1 MKNKFRLWDRK
12 NWPFLLLFVIGFLI
26 MIYPMISQYYYR
38 VEANQEIEDFQKKAA
53 ALDQNEVL
61 RRMDLAEGY
70 NTSLDPSKLGDP
82 YTEKEKAGR
91 AEYARMLEIEEKI
104 GFVEIPK
111 IKERLPIYAGT
122 SMEVLEKGAGHL
134 EGTSLPIGG
143 PSTHTVI
150 TAHRGLP
157 KAKLFRNLD
166 KMEKGDIF
174 YLHNIETVLAYEVDQ
189 ILVVEPW
196 DFEPVLVTPG
206 KDYAT
211 LLTCTPYM
219 INSKRLL
226 VRGHRIDYV
235 PPVNSKPNINY
246 QDILPFI
253 IPLAIL
259 LLVLMLYFRREYQ
272 KKKKLY
278 NELNVMRDE
287 AEHDEQKE

>member
-53 ALDQNEVL
+53 SLDQNEVL

-157 KAKLFRNLD
+157 KAKLFRHLD
-166 KMEKGDIF
+166 KMEKGDVF
-174 YLHNIETVLAYEVDQ
+174 YIHNIETVLAYEVDQ

>member
-1 MKNKFRLWDRK
+1 
-12 NWPFLLLFVIGFLI
+12 
-26 MIYPMISQYYYR
+26 
-38 VEANQEIEDFQKKAA
+38 
-53 ALDQNEVL
+53 
-61 RRMDLAEGY
+61 
-70 NTSLDPSKLGDP
+70 
-82 YTEKEKAGR
+82 
-91 AEYARMLEIEEKI
+91 
-104 GFVEIPK
+104 
-111 IKERLPIYAGT
+111 
-122 SMEVLEKGAGHL
+122 
-134 EGTSLPIGG
+134 
-143 PSTHTVI
+143 
-150 TAHRGLP
+150 
-157 KAKLFRNLD
+157 
-166 KMEKGDIF
+166 
-174 YLHNIETVLAYEVDQ
+174 HNIETVLAYEVDQ

>member
-1 MKNKFRLWDRK
+1 MKNKFRLWDKK

-157 KAKLFRNLD
+157 KAKLFRHLD
-166 KMEKGDIF
+166 KMEKGDVF
-174 YLHNIETVLAYEVDQ
+174 YIHNIETVLAYEVDQ

>member
-70 NTSLDPSKLGDP
+70 NTSLDPSQLGDP

-157 KAKLFRNLD
+157 KAKLFRHLD

-174 YLHNIETVLAYEVDQ
+174 YIHNIETVLAYEVDQ

>member
-157 KAKLFRNLD
+157 KAKLFRHLD
-166 KMEKGDIF
+166 KMEKGDVF